1 MQFLQ
6 HPTLLEIKEWLNY
19 QETAQEEEA
28 RVLSKDKKYTQEEL
42 FQQKVEFL
50 KDYRKKFTEQQL
62 AELVQDLK
70 DKSSIFIAEK
80 FEASLLRLFQILT
93 RLFDTASKVYF
104 SLKFDIHSKC
114 MAYLLRTPE
123 KITSQETASDFSS
136 NNYSDFFQDLQR
148 VDNVVQEQAPQ
159 QLIRWLYDDLIFMIK
174 HSIQQNILTLRFA
187 QINFL
192 RLLLKEITTVQSEL
206 KKIPYLAENEKIL
219 TQKFNY
225 IKKILSLN
233 LIEEKDLL
241 DHVSSNTLKYKFK
254 NIMQYFQLR
263 QTYNQQVLNERD
275 ELIKKIKKYV
285 L

>member
-28 RVLSKDKKYTQEEL
+28 RVLRKDKKYTQEEL

-159 QLIRWLYDDLIFMIK
+159 QLVAFSKQPLGFPALLLFVVHLAFSGCWE
-174 HSIQQNILTLRFA
+174 LTLLSVVALCVCQFQWGLNLLGVSPVRGA
-187 QINFL
+187 GVKAAEFL
-192 RLLLKEITTVQSEL
+192 RGGISAQ
-206 KKIPYLAENEKIL
+206 ENVVAFVV
-219 TQKFNY
+219 TC
-225 IKKILSLN
+225 
-233 LIEEKDLL
+233 LIACAP
-241 DHVSSNTLKYKFK
+241 
-254 NIMQYFQLR
+254 
-263 QTYNQQVLNERD
+263 
-275 ELIKKIKKYV
+275 
-285 L
+285 